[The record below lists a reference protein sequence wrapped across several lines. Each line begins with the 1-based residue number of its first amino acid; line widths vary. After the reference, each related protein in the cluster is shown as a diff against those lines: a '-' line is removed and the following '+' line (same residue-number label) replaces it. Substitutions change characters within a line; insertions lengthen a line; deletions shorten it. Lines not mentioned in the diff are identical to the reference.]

1 MHFLAEWFVVFRLIK
16 QLNTVSGIS
25 QIVMLFVHTKLL
37 FTDNYLVN
45 LAKPLCFHKNTFAM
59 YVEMD
64 KKFTPIMETE
74 DASEIPVISL
84 LEFEKEL
91 S

>member
-1 MHFLAEWFVVFRLIK
+1 
-16 QLNTVSGIS
+16 
-25 QIVMLFVHTKLL
+25 
-37 FTDNYLVN
+37 
-45 LAKPLCFHKNTFAM
+45 M
-59 YVEMD
+59 YVEID

-74 DASEIPVISL
+74 NASEIPVISL